1 MVFHLLGGVVDAL
14 QAFTDERVL
23 GVVLL
28 DFGVNE
34 VEVVVELGGL
44 AEKHIL
50 HTRLESILDPF
61 QTTEPHHFDAARLV
75 TEKPRGACGPRRPNE
90 FDVGNGA
97 NELII
102 HGIVVDVSHLLD
114 LAAIDITERKLVEH
128 ILIGMHAQ
136 LLLQDFGLL
145 RPDALQIG
153 DIRLQEVLFHAT
165 KVRIFSNF
173 AAMDS
178 PFINIHTHT
187 LKSGDNLIQIVNLEL
202 ETPCPEQ
209 GYYSYGIHPWALDK
223 ADFQVDEAL
232 NKLKENLQQPQVIA
246 LGEAG
251 LDKFHADFEQ
261 QIRLFERQI
270 VLSENM
276 KKPMILHDV
285 KSHNEIVALR
295 KKHRA
300 KQPWIVHGFNG
311 TAQDAAQLTRQGIFL
326 SVGESL
332 LHPDRKIYN
341 SLKTIDI
348 DYVFFET
355 DMAEIGIEKVYE
367 TAAKLLET
375 DIVTLQKQIFTNFAR
390 VFYSSQNLQNNAK
403 PDN

>member
-1 MVFHLLGGVVDAL
+1 ME
-14 QAFTDERVL
+14 T
-23 GVVLL
+23 
-28 DFGVNE
+28 
-34 VEVVVELGGL
+34 
-44 AEKHIL
+44 
-50 HTRLESILDPF
+50 
-61 QTTEPHHFDAARLV
+61 
-75 TEKPRGACGPRRPNE
+75 
-90 FDVGNGA
+90 
-97 NELII
+97 
-102 HGIVVDVSHLLD
+102 
-114 LAAIDITERKLVEH
+114 
-128 ILIGMHAQ
+128 
-136 LLLQDFGLL
+136 
-145 RPDALQIG
+145 
-153 DIRLQEVLFHAT
+153 
-165 KVRIFSNF
+165 
-173 AAMDS
+173 

-187 LKSGDNLIQIVNLEL
+187 AKSDDNLIQIVNLNL
-202 ETPCPEQ
+202 NQPCPEQ
-209 GYYSYGIHPWALDK
+209 GYYSYGIHPWALDN

-285 KSHNEIVALR
+285 KSHNEIIALR
-295 KKHRA
+295 KKHKA

-311 TAQDAAQLTRQGIFL
+311 TAQDAAQLTQHGIFL

-355 DMAEIGIEKVYE
+355 DMAEIGIMKVYE
-367 TAAKLLET
+367 AAAKLLEIDVSELKT
-375 DIVTLQKQIFTNFAR
+375 KIFSNFAR
-390 VFYSSQNLQNNAK
+390 IFRGFADKGS
-403 PDN
+403 